1 MSSENM
7 SLEKVNNGKAV
18 EVTAVEEDEE
28 LAYSGN
34 VAAKYST
41 TSKVW
46 VLVASRSPIKILSMD
61 HPSISQPIEVIFI
74 CNFV

>member
-34 VAAKYST
+34 VAAKYLGSVADRRDM
-41 TSKVW
+41 KVLGREQ
-46 VLVASRSPIKILSMD
+46 VLRVRSQDKT
-61 HPSISQPIEVIFI
+61 
-74 CNFV
+74 